1 MSYLILA
8 ASWITIVLSYD
19 EEYKACESTIRN
31 IEGDVETYYCEVN
44 KECCA
49 TLEEPNK
56 CCLPDLDKGII
67 PVTEPVE
74 CTDNYCPGGIKI
86 PILNVTLSLK
96 MLLLYLLLGIIVLLV
111 VILIVYCCV
120 RTIRR
125 RRRGSLQLQ
134 DKVELDQAVGSL
146 DRYRGHYN
154 QQPSRRFDNY
164 GDEVLEPGVLIMEEG
179 SHVYLLPVYTASVR
193 SETAAGVP
201 VPRTKD
207 RTSKRTASP

>member
-67 PVTEPVE
+67 P
-74 CTDNYCPGGIKI
+74 
-86 PILNVTLSLK
+86 LK

-134 DKVELDQAVGSL
+134 VSSDKVELDQAVGSL

>member
-134 DKVELDQAVGSL
+134 A
-146 DRYRGHYN
+146 
-154 QQPSRRFDNY
+154 RRFDNY
-164 GDEVLEPGVLIMEEG
+164 GDEVLEPPPYDQKPPPEYQYHG
-179 SHVYLLPVYTASVR
+179 
-193 SETAAGVP
+193 
-201 VPRTKD
+201 PRTAHPSAPPPHD
-207 RTSKRTASP
+207 M